1 MHKIMKVKKQT
12 IVKRTVSGKYVAR
25 ILSVLMTVIV
35 LLLAFV
41 PSFEVKAYSG
51 RDKNGNIS
59 LSATGDIKI
68 NLLVAA
74 IDPTLTSTDN
84 KNYWNGKKKIKASEY
99 FGFSLD
105 ESLNFWIDNFEEI
118 SHNKVEFNVVDTVI
132 IDEFP
137 KYTDGKKS
145 LDNASFQKI
154 FKKDS
159 NGYGDWA
166 GGVQKDEYKPYD
178 TAWELDYDYYIDKLN
193 LVKRKNNNEFDMLF
207 MIGIDPLSPCETCMV
222 GRNPLYING
231 LTFERDCDNFVI
243 VTPTFSRPD
252 GSIENIGHMS
262 EDMLGY
268 TYGMIYYEENCIDGS
283 DYSALND
290 WQKFCLCKYLAT
302 PETKV
307 YGYGMVHFSPNSTMD
322 YDWSNNTKVRYYK
335 NWKEGKDIQN
345 FTADTTY
352 LSEGSKFNY
361 NNNPIIS
368 HHRWWFYNM
377 PYEDGRDK
385 DGYYNNW
392 WRYIFNPNYVT
403 GIEADTSY
411 PSGEIKLN
419 VGDST
424 AVKFKVE
431 DQAFKSFTSDT
442 KVSSAA
448 VNIKDTSILSYSNGQ
463 IKAKKAGKTTI
474 TVKLD
479 GKSVKYTV
487 NVTDQNAQ
495 KEQVTAFVK
504 RFYKVV
510 LGRPQ
515 SEIDKDVNGINDWVN
530 RLTSGQETGA
540 QVAYGFVYSPE
551 FQNKKVSNDE
561 YVKTLYK
568 SFFNRDPFDPNN
580 YDEGGYNYWMNK
592 LNSGTDRIDILA
604 GFTNST
610 EFKNLCDSYGINR
623 GELDADKYRK
633 PNNNQNQNNNPA
645 PAPKKELKLDTTNVD
660 KKKLEKFVSDLY
672 NTTLGRSGEADGI
685 EYWKGCILKGQ
696 DDKGRVYT
704 ISTVISKGFFLSQ
717 EYANKNKSEEEFVLD
732 CYAAFFARNPVG
744 TDDEVNYWNWVNKLK
759 NKEITRQEMIEV
771 GFGYSPEFKNLLTN
785 EYGFVII
792 N

>member
-1 MHKIMKVKKQT
+1 MQKRVMGKKQT
-12 IVKRTVSGKYVAR
+12 IAKRKAVLR
-25 ILSVLMTVIV
+25 IISFMMIFILF
-35 LLLAFV
+35 LLTFV
-41 PSFEVKAYSG
+41 PSFEAKAYSG

-154 FKKDS
+154 FKKDA

-361 NNNPIIS
+361 YNDPIIS

-385 DGYYNNW
+385 DGYYKSW

-403 GIEADTSY
+403 EIKADNSY
-411 PSGEIKLN
+411 PSSEIKMK

-424 AVKFKVE
+424 AVKFKVT
-431 DQAFKSFTSDT
+431 DQADKTFTTDT
-442 KVSSAA
+442 KASSAA
-448 VNIKDTSILSYSNGQ
+448 VNIKDTGILSFGNGQ

-487 NVTDQNAQ
+487 TVTD
-495 KEQVTAFVK
+495 KTEEDQVTAFVK

-510 LGRPQ
+510 LGRSQ
-515 SEIDKDVNGINDWVN
+515 NDIDADVDGINYWVN
-530 RLTSGQETGA
+530 KLKKGEDTGA
-540 QVAYGFVYSPE
+540 KVAYGFVYSPE
-551 FQNKKVSNDE
+551 FQNKKTSNDE
-561 YVKTLYK
+561 YVKVLYR
-568 SFFNRDPFDPNN
+568 SFFNRDPLDPDH
-580 YDEGGYNYWMNK
+580 YDGDGYNYWMNK
-592 LNSGTDRIDILA
+592 LNSGTDRIDVLA
-604 GFTNST
+604 GFTNSN
-610 EFKNLCDSYGINR
+610 EFNALCVNYGINR
-623 GELDADKYRK
+623 GELNPDNYRTNNNTNNESNN
-633 PNNNQNQNNNPA
+633 PNNAHWN
-645 PAPKKELKLDTTNVD
+645 ELKLDSSNVNEE
-660 KKKLEKFVSDLY
+660 KIEKFVSDLY
-672 NTTLGRSGEADGI
+672 VASLGRSGDAGGI
-685 EYWKGCILKGQ
+685 EYWKGCIINGH
-696 DDKGRVYT
+696 DDNGITYSV
-704 ISTVISKGFFLSQ
+704 STVISRGFFLSK
-717 EYANKNKSEEEFVLD
+717 EYQDMCKTDEEFTLD
-732 CYAAFFARNPVG
+732 CYEAFFGRNPVG
-744 TDDEVNYWNWVNKLK
+744 TTDEESFWYWVNRLK
-759 NKEITRQEMIEV
+759 NGEISRQEMIEI
-771 GFGYSPEFKNLLTN
+771 GFGYSNEFKNLLVNT
-785 EYGFVII
+785 YGFRII
-792 N
+792 EQ

>member
-1 MHKIMKVKKQT
+1 MQNRK
-12 IVKRTVSGKYVAR
+12 
-25 ILSVLMTVIV
+25 ILSLLMTFIM
-35 LLLAFV
+35 LLLTFV
-41 PSFEVKAYSG
+41 PSYEAKAFNTV
-51 RDKNGNIS
+51 DKNGNIS
-59 LSATGDIKI
+59 LSATGEIKI

-74 IDPTLTSTDN
+74 IDPTLTSIDN

-105 ESLNFWIDNFEEI
+105 DSLNFWVDNFEEI
-118 SHNKVEFNVVDTVI
+118 SHNTVDFNVVDTVV

-137 KYTDGKKS
+137 KYSTGKES
-145 LDNASFQKI
+145 LDNKKFQQI
-154 FKKDS
+154 FEKDS
-159 NGYGDWA
+159 YGYGKW
-166 GGVQKDEYKPYD
+166 GEGVSKEEYKYWD
-178 TAWELDYDYYIDKLN
+178 TAGELDYDYYIDKLN
-193 LVKRKNNNEFDMLF
+193 LVKRKNNKEFDMVIMF
-207 MIGIDPLSPCETCMV
+207 GIDPLSPCETCMV
-222 GRNPLYING
+222 GSSPSWVNG
-231 LTFERDCDNFVI
+231 LCFERDCDNFVI
-243 VTPTFSRPD
+243 VTPTFSRKD
-252 GSIENIGHMS
+252 GSIENVGHLA
-262 EDMLGY
+262 EHMLGY
-268 TYGMIYYEENCIDGS
+268 TYGMIDYEPRHTIDGS
-283 DYSALND
+283 NYMSLND
-290 WQKFCLCKYLAT
+290 WQKYSLCELLGT
-302 PETKV
+302 NNSKV
-307 YGYGMVHFSPNSTMD
+307 FGYGMVHYSPNSKAD
-322 YDWSNNTKVRYYK
+322 YDWENDTNKVKYYK
-335 NWKEGKDIQN
+335 DWKNGKDAQI
-345 FTADTTY
+345 FSPKVY
-352 LSEGSKFNY
+352 LDDPFY
-361 NNNPIIS
+361 NKYYDS
-368 HHRWWFYNM
+368 TVTHHRWWFYNM

-442 KVSSAA
+442 KVSSAT

-463 IKAKKAGKTTI
+463 IKANKAGKTTI

-515 SEIDKDVNGINDWVN
+515 SEIDKDVDGINDWVN

-580 YDEGGYNYWMNK
+580 YDEDGYNYWMNK
-592 LNSGTDRIDILA
+592 LNSGTDRIDVLA
-604 GFTNST
+604 GFTNSV
-610 EFKNLCDSYGINR
+610 EFKNLCDSYGITR

-672 NTTLGRSGEADGI
+672 TTTLGRSGEADGI

-717 EYANKNKSEEEFVLD
+717 EYANKNKSDEEFVLD

>member
-1 MHKIMKVKKQT
+1 MQNRK
-12 IVKRTVSGKYVAR
+12 
-25 ILSVLMTVIV
+25 ILSLLMTFIM
-35 LLLAFV
+35 LLLTFV
-41 PSFEVKAYSG
+41 PSYEAKAFNTV
-51 RDKNGNIS
+51 DKNGNIS
-59 LSATGDIKI
+59 LSATGEIKI

-74 IDPTLTSTDN
+74 IDPTLTSIDN
-84 KNYWNGKKKIKASEY
+84 KNYRNGKKKIKASEY

-105 ESLNFWIDNFEEI
+105 DSLNFWVDNFEEI
-118 SHNKVEFNVVDTVI
+118 SHNTVDFNVVDTVV

-137 KYTDGKKS
+137 KYSTGKES
-145 LDNASFQKI
+145 LDNKKFQQI
-154 FKKDS
+154 FEKDS
-159 NGYGDWA
+159 YGYGKW
-166 GGVQKDEYKPYD
+166 GEGVSKEEYKYWD
-178 TAWELDYDYYIDKLN
+178 TAGELDYDYYIDKLN
-193 LVKRKNNNEFDMLF
+193 LVKRKNNKEFDMVIMF
-207 MIGIDPLSPCETCMV
+207 GIDPLSPCETCMV
-222 GRNPLYING
+222 GSSPSWVNG
-231 LTFERDCDNFVI
+231 LCFERDCDNFVI
-243 VTPTFSRPD
+243 VTPTFSRKD
-252 GSIENIGHMS
+252 GSIENVGHLA
-262 EDMLGY
+262 EHMLGY
-268 TYGMIYYEENCIDGS
+268 TYGMIDYEPRHTIDGS
-283 DYSALND
+283 NYMALND
-290 WQKFCLCKYLAT
+290 WQKFSLCELLGT
-302 PETKV
+302 TNSKV
-307 YGYGMVHFSPNSTMD
+307 FGYGMVHYSPNSKAD
-322 YDWSNNTKVRYYK
+322 YDWENDTNKVKYYK
-335 NWKEGKDIQN
+335 DWKNGKDAQI
-345 FTADTTY
+345 FSPKVY
-352 LSEGSKFNY
+352 LDDPFY
-361 NNNPIIS
+361 NKYYDS
-368 HHRWWFYNM
+368 TVAHHRWWFYNM

-442 KVSSAA
+442 KVSSAT

-515 SEIDKDVNGINDWVN
+515 SEIDKDVDGINDWVN

-561 YVKTLYK
+561 YVKMLYK
-568 SFFNRDPFDPNN
+568 SFFNRDPFDLNN
-580 YDEGGYNYWMNK
+580 YDEDGYNYWMNK
-592 LNSGTDRIDILA
+592 LNSGTDRIDVLA
-604 GFTNST
+604 GFTNSV
-610 EFKNLCDSYGINR
+610 EFKNLCDSYGITR

-633 PNNNQNQNNNPA
+633 PNNNQNNNPA

-672 NTTLGRSGEADGI
+672 TTTLGRSGEADGI

-717 EYANKNKSEEEFVLD
+717 EYANKNKSDEEFVLD

>member
-1 MHKIMKVKKQT
+1 MQNRK
-12 IVKRTVSGKYVAR
+12 
-25 ILSVLMTVIV
+25 ILSLLMTFIM
-35 LLLAFV
+35 LLLTFV
-41 PSFEVKAYSG
+41 PSYEAKAFNTV
-51 RDKNGNIS
+51 DKNGNIS
-59 LSATGDIKI
+59 LSATGEIKI

-74 IDPTLTSTDN
+74 IDPTLTSIDN
-84 KNYWNGKKKIKASEY
+84 KNYRNGKKKIKASEY

-105 ESLNFWIDNFEEI
+105 DSLNFWIDNFEEI
-118 SHNKVEFNVVDTVI
+118 SHNTVDFNVVDTVV

-137 KYTDGKKS
+137 KYSTGKES
-145 LDNASFQKI
+145 LDNKKFQQI
-154 FKKDS
+154 FEKDS
-159 NGYGDWA
+159 YGDGNWF
-166 GGVQKDEYKPYD
+166 GGICKEEFKYWD
-178 TAWELDYDYYIDKLN
+178 TVGELDYDYYIDKLN
-193 LVKRKNNNEFDMLF
+193 LVKRKNNKEFDMVIMF
-207 MIGIDPLSPCETCMV
+207 GIDPLSPWETCMV
-222 GRNPLYING
+222 GRSPSPVNG
-231 LTFERDCDNFVI
+231 GCYERDCDNFVI
-243 VTPTFSRPD
+243 VTPTFSRKD
-252 GSIENIGHMS
+252 GSIENVGHLA
-262 EDMLGY
+262 EHMLGY
-268 TYGMIYYEENCIDGS
+268 TYGMIDYEPRHTIDGS
-283 DYSALND
+283 NYMSLND
-290 WQKFCLCKYLAT
+290 WQKYSLCELLGT
-302 PETKV
+302 TNSKV
-307 YGYGMVHFSPNSTMD
+307 FGYGMVHYSPNSKAD
-322 YDWSNNTKVRYYK
+322 YDWENDTNKVKYYK
-335 NWKEGKDIQN
+335 DWKNGKDAQI
-345 FTADTTY
+345 FSPKVY
-352 LSEGSKFNY
+352 LDDPFY
-361 NNNPIIS
+361 NKYYDS
-368 HHRWWFYNM
+368 TVTHHRWWFYNM

-515 SEIDKDVNGINDWVN
+515 SEIDKDVDGINDWVN

-580 YDEGGYNYWMNK
+580 YDEDGYNYWMNK
-592 LNSGTDRIDILA
+592 LNSGTDRIDVLA
-604 GFTNST
+604 GFTNSV
-610 EFKNLCDSYGINR
+610 EFKNLCDSYGITR

-672 NTTLGRSGEADGI
+672 TTTLGRSGEADGI

-717 EYANKNKSEEEFVLD
+717 EYANKNKSDEEFVLD